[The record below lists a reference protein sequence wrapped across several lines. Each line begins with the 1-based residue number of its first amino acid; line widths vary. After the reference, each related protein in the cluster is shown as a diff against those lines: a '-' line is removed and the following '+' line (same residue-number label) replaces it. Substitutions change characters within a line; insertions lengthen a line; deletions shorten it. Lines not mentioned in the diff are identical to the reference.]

1 MEAVSGQG
9 GKEASARRD
18 DGDGGVSGVAGGG
31 ARRGNAASGLG
42 KEGREDGGG
51 EKAEELHGA
60 SEDRLYPEGGDGGF
74 GGGLRRILQ
83 AGGGV
88 SARKQHCNR

>member
-18 DGDGGVSGVAGGG
+18 DGDGGISGAAGGG
-31 ARRGNAASGLG
+31 AQGGSAASGLG

-51 EKAEELHGA
+51 EKAEKLHGA
-60 SEDRLYPEGGDGGF
+60 TEDRLCPEGVDCGF
-74 GGGLRRILQ
+74 GGGLRRVLQ

-88 SARKQHCNR
+88 SA